1 MKKLF
6 TTLSLVIVNLIC
18 YTPSIKAQIINDL
31 SSSTD
36 TLAQNPLQFSLQ
48 LEEISFKD
56 PSSDYLTFKV
66 IGPEESINLKGLQ
79 FYDDKNFKTIE
90 EDFIVKNGTSVK
102 LIFNSE
108 QKDSP
113 EQSVLFTR
121 QKGLTATTEQIIIK
135 KDNQYLEFF
144 CWQKTPLSKVEQAD
158 WEKIWQEKYWEENE
172 LLSCFESEKVQTGE
186 TLIRRSNEN
195 NSSSWQIKTAQNSD
209 NQEDSKTSKTRR
221 SSGAATP
228 PINNDSE
235 LPAHPSL
242 RITEIFPAP
251 PTGQEEW
258 IELENLTREKIDLNG
273 WIIDDQE
280 GGSKPKRLSAI
291 YLPASGFLAI
301 SLKEY
306 KINLNNSS
314 DQVRIFTPD
323 GEIVAM
329 QEYEEAE
336 KSKSYALI
344 TSNQTETW
352 QYSDIPTPGKRNLQL
367 TTIRGVITNPA
378 EFGQIYNFTIQ
389 PDAASSSLNAPILVV
404 FEEKTI
410 KGPLAKT
417 TFVMGATGE
426 FTGEF
431 SAAPSNHNGYQKIL
445 KLESFQIS
453 NTSEKKNSPSITII
467 GIIVLACLGIWGVF
481 KLYQHQY
488 KNSNK

>member
-1 MKKLF
+1 M
-6 TTLSLVIVNLIC
+6 
-18 YTPSIKAQIINDL
+18 PSIKAQIINDMG
-31 SSSTD
+31 SSTD
-36 TLAQNPLQFSLQ
+36 ILSQNPLQFSLQ

-56 PSSDYLTFKV
+56 PSSDYLTFRV
-66 IGPEESINLKGLQ
+66 TGSEESINLKGLQ
-79 FYDDKNFKTIE
+79 FYDDKNFKTIG
-90 EDFIVKNGTSVK
+90 EDFIIKNGTSVK

-158 WEKIWQEKYWEENE
+158 WENIWQEKYWDENE
-172 LLSCFESEKVQTGE
+172 ILSCFDSEKVQTGDP
-186 TLIRRSNEN
+186 LIRRANEN
-195 NSSSWQIKTAQNSD
+195 NSSAWQIKTAQNSD
-209 NQEDSKTSKTRR
+209 SQEDSKTSKTKR
-221 SSGAATP
+221 SSNATTP
-228 PINNDSE
+228 SINNDSE
-235 LPAHPSL
+235 LPAHPPL

-258 IELENLTREKIDLNG
+258 IELENLTQEKIDLSG

-280 GGSKPKRLSAI
+280 GGSKPKRLTALHLS
-291 YLPASGFLAI
+291 ASGFLVI
-301 SLKEY
+301 SLKDY

-323 GEIVAM
+323 GEIIAL

-336 KSKSYALI
+336 KAKSYSLI
-344 TSNQTETW
+344 TSNETEIW
-352 QYSDIPTPGKRNLQL
+352 QYLDIPTPGRSNPQL
-367 TTIRGVITNPA
+367 TTIRGVITAPA
-378 EFGQIYNFTIQ
+378 EFDQIYNFTIQ
-389 PDAASSSLNAPILVV
+389 PDDADAPSSSSSSTAILVV

-417 TFVMGATGE
+417 TFVLGATGE
-426 FTGEF
+426 FTGEL
-431 SAAPSNHNGYQKIL
+431 SAAPSNHNGYEKIL

-453 NTSEKKNSPSITII
+453 NTSEKKNSPSVTII
-467 GIIVLACLGIWGVF
+467 GIIVLACLGIWGGF

-488 KNSNK
+488 QNSKK